1 MARFLLYG
9 RDSCPFCCHAEDY
22 FIATGA
28 EYYYFNMEEDL
39 EELEYCKDFFDF
51 TTVPI
56 ILENCFDTG
65 TTKMIGGYTDLMEYV
80 GKVGR

>member
-1 MARFLLYG
+1 
-9 RDSCPFCCHAEDY
+9 
-22 FIATGA
+22 
-28 EYYYFNMEEDL
+28 MEEDL